1 MQSHPFIIL
10 DFVFFY
16 MPLDDHQSIKKNE
29 EKKGLNNKK
38 ERKFSRP
45 ICNQTEASKVF
56 CMKFDKIE
64 VCYRIK

>member
-1 MQSHPFIIL
+1 
-10 DFVFFY
+10 
-16 MPLDDHQSIKKNE
+16 MPLVDHQSIKKNE
-29 EKKGLNNKK
+29 EKKGLNYKK

-56 CMKFDKIE
+56 SMKFDKIE